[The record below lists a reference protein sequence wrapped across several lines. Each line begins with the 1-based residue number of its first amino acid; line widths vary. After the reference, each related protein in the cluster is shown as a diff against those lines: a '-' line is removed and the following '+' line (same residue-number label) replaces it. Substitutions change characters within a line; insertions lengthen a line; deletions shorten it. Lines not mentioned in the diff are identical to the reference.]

1 MKNDF
6 SICKALTRSQSE
18 ATDVPEVEFISRT
31 VAQILGVVE
40 THQPLWTVGAGQS
53 REEARGL
60 AFITLSLIIG
70 QQLKRLALC
79 FSYALRGRERSKF
92 ISLSRGG
99 KSIDILHRK

>member
-6 SICKALTRSQSE
+6 SFCKAVTRSQSKT
-18 ATDVPEVEFISRT
+18 TDVPEVEFISRA

-60 AFITLSLIIG
+60 AFITLPLIIG

-79 FSYALRGRERSKF
+79 FSYTLQGREINIF
-92 ISLSRGG
+92 HNL
-99 KSIDILHRK
+99 LV